1 MSTDPDQKTV
11 HVGVDVAKARLD
23 LDLPAPHRTLPNT
36 APGHALA
43 VTALGRV
50 PGIHVVREASGGYER
65 AFVTA
70 LHRAGIPV
78 TVADPLRVRQSAR
91 SAGRRAKTDPLDALV
106 LSAFGRA
113 HEPAPTAPDTEAER
127 RLAALVQRRRQFQA
141 ALLAEQDQ
149 AEGLVDKD
157 LARQS
162 AQLQRTYAKRVA
174 GLDAAIAA
182 QLQASEPMRRRAAAL
197 DALTG
202 VGPGTVAVMLA
213 EMPELGSLNRR
224 QAAALAGVAPYDRQS
239 GGWDAARHIAG
250 GRRHARCALYMAALS
265 AARCQGKLKVFYQR
279 LRAAGKE
286 PKVALVAVMR
296 KLVILMN
303 EVLKPQNLGNHPEIP
318 ARHA

>member
-1 MSTDPDQKTV
+1 MDPDQKPV

-23 LDLPAPHRTLPNT
+23 LDLPAPHHTLPNT
-36 APGHALA
+36 APGHAVA
-43 VTALGRV
+43 VAALGRV
-50 PGIHVVREASGGYER
+50 PGVHVVLEASGGYER

-70 LHRAGIPV
+70 LHRAGVPV
-78 TVADPLRVRQSAR
+78 TVTDPLRVRQFAR
-91 SAGRRAKTDPLDALV
+91 SAGRRAKTDPLDARV

-113 HEPAPTAPDTEAER
+113 HEPAPTAPDTEAGR

-141 ALLAEQDQ
+141 ALVAEQNQ

-162 AQLQRTYAKRVA
+162 AQLQRTYAKLVA
-174 GLDAAIAA
+174 DLEAAIAG
-182 QLQASEPMRRRAAAL
+182 QLQASEPMRRRAEAL

-202 VGPGTVAVMLA
+202 VGQGTAAVMLA

-239 GGWDAARHIAG
+239 GGRDGARHIAG
-250 GRRHARCALYMAALS
+250 GRKHVRCALYMAALS

-279 LRAAGKE
+279 LRAAGKK

-303 EVLKPQNLGNHPEIP
+303 EVLKPQNLGNHAGMASQP
-318 ARHA
+318 A

>member
-1 MSTDPDQKTV
+1 MNPDQKTV

-23 LDLPAPHRTLPNT
+23 LDLPAPHHAVPNT

-43 VTALGRV
+43 VAALARV
-50 PGIHVVREASGGYER
+50 PGVHIVLEASGGYER
-65 AFVTA
+65 AFVAA

-78 TVADPLRVRQSAR
+78 TVTDPLRVRQFAR
-91 SAGRRAKTDPLDALV
+91 SAGRRAKTDPLDARV

-113 HEPAPTAPDTEAER
+113 HGPAPAVPDTEAER
-127 RLAALVQRRRQFQA
+127 RLAALVQRRRQLQA
-141 ALLAEQDQ
+141 ALVAEQNQ

-162 AQLQRTYAKRVA
+162 AQLQRTYAKLIA
-174 GLDAAIAA
+174 GLEAAIAA

-239 GGWDAARHIAG
+239 GGWDGARHIAG
-250 GRRHARCALYMAALS
+250 GRKHARCALYMAALS

-303 EVLKPQNLGNHPEIP
+303 DVLKPQIIGNP
-318 ARHA
+318 ADMASQQP